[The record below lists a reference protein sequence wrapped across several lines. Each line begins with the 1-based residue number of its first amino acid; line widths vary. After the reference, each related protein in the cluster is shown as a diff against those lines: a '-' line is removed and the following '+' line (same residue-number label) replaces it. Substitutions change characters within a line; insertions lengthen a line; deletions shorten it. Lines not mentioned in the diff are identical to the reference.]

1 MSPEEICQH
10 FNIPEYCRIINPL
23 GKGLINDTYIVE
35 PLPSIGGDRFV
46 LQRIN
51 KIVFREPEKVMRN
64 LIRINDHLKKKSS
77 AYQELILTKDSTYS
91 YEDNKGDY
99 WRITRY
105 VENTVTLYKA
115 HSPEIAYEA
124 AKTYGAF
131 LGNLRD
137 LPVSEIFETIPKF
150 HNYAN
155 RIVQLKDSI
164 QTNAG
169 NRLNICKTEVEKA
182 LRLSKYIEEFY
193 NLDLPI
199 SVIHSDTKLTNIL
212 FDADTLKGKMVIDL
226 DIAMPGSILFDYG
239 DMIRSFTNTLEEDDP
254 HLDMIHVQR
263 DIFEQISRGFL
274 ESARSYVKKKEVD
287 NLLLGA
293 KVVILVQAIRNLAD
307 FLNGD
312 IYYKTDYDLHNL
324 HRTQNQLTLLEA
336 IDKDEKSLQ
345 SVIGKYL

>member
-1 MSPEEICQH
+1 MSPDEICRH
-10 FNIPEYCRIINPL
+10 FAIPDYCRIINPL
-23 GKGLINDTYIVE
+23 GKGLINDTYLVE
-35 PLPSIGGDRFV
+35 PLPSTGSDRYV

-51 KIVFREPEKVMRN
+51 KIVFREPEKVMHN
-64 LIRINDHLKKKSS
+64 LVRINKHLEHKRS
-77 AYQELILTKDSTYS
+77 AYQELILTVGGSNS
-91 YEDNKGDY
+91 YEDSRGDY

-115 HSPEIAYEA
+115 HRPEIAYEA
-124 AKTYGAF
+124 ARTYGTF
-131 LGNLRD
+131 LGDLRD
-137 LPVSEIFETIPKF
+137 LPVSEIYETIPKF

-155 RIVQLKDSI
+155 RILQLKDSI
-164 QTNAG
+164 QKNAHK
-169 NRLNICKTEVEKA
+169 RLNVCQEEVQKA
-182 LRLSKYIEEFY
+182 LTLSRYIEEFY
-193 NLDLPI
+193 VLNLPV

-254 HLDMIHVQR
+254 QLEMISVQK
-263 DIFEQISRGFL
+263 DIFEQISKGFL
-274 ESARSYVKKKEVD
+274 ESARTFLIEKEAE

-293 KVVILVQAIRNLAD
+293 KVVILVQAIRNLTD

-336 IDKDEKSLQ
+336 IENDELSLR
-345 SVIGKYL
+345 SLINKYL